1 MEVPAS
7 ESGTKRERDRD
18 EDEDGDGRRA
28 RSPPSHLHQQP
39 QPQLAKPPSV
49 QIAKSRAFGN
59 LLSHLG
65 RAKNDQLGATAVRK
79 PPPAAPAAPAPAS
92 APAPAPRP
100 VQSSQL
106 ALGQSVIAKQISE
119 VRGQLA
125 DFEAEFGPRSQL
137 LATHTEPRLLWLPR
151 NHSQSTLAALSSRKA
166 DYAKELARRQQQA
179 RERESELE
187 KRLAERER

>member
-1 MEVPAS
+1 MEAPAS
-7 ESGTKRERDRD
+7 VSGTKRGRDRD
-18 EDEDGDGRRA
+18 EDEDGDG
-28 RSPPSHLHQQP
+28 PPPHQQPQPQP
-39 QPQLAKPPSV
+39 QPQLAKLPSV

-79 PPPAAPAAPAPAS
+79 PPPAAPAPAPAPAS
-92 APAPAPRP
+92 APAPAPAPRP

-106 ALGQSVIAKQISE
+106 ALGQSVITKQISE

-166 DYAKELARRQQQA
+166 DYAKELTRRQQQA